1 MLRKIG
7 SHIFPVKGRPLW
19 LWLVTL
25 TTAAYLLIEFSFNA
39 RLLDVVGGNAS
50 ASDVDSIEV
59 YGRLISGFA
68 LALAA
73 WPWLFSRAQKHSY
86 GIAKTVLYLIALSGV
101 LIVVAYHAEKR
112 LVDVLVNRSNAADRY
127 VALNLHL
134 LQQALVAR
142 DVDLV
147 NLPLQVSDPIRPDIK
162 TFLAIFPLLA
172 SPIEDLD
179 QKIADRKP
187 LVVRNQV
194 DRAYGGLGKAYDDYR
209 HSTVELQR
217 RYNADYVVASNQA
230 ATEADKIPGEQADAW
245 NDYVRDLR
253 KHRLQPGTVP
263 RMYYGRVRQKVQS
276 NGVPVGRDWAPGD
289 RGGFYAAVAHK
300 AQGQIQTAF
309 ANGIAQRFP
318 EGVGLTPYLSWEQFA
333 MTPAIQRF
341 WKKQLQIPDRVTL
354 RPEIGTTEQ
363 YATLVYN
370 PTLDIRQAEN
380 LQQLNAPPEQFADSR
395 PYEKLGKDGMRALIV
410 PPIAL
415 GFSLLGAMVHIFKF
429 SLGVTQLVT
438 MRAFANGFYKTIGI
452 LLGAA
457 AIFAVANARAASPI
471 TQEKLFVEHLYPDAQ
486 GKYGTTAM
494 WLVRGTIHLQPV
506 AYPAFEFVRR
516 QVLGGATFGVS
527 MGTSPKV

>member
-1 MLRKIG
+1 MLHTIG

-19 LWLVTL
+19 LWILTL
-25 TTAAYLLIEFSFNA
+25 TTAAYLLVEFAFNA

-50 ASDVDSIEV
+50 AKDVDSIEV

-68 LALAA
+68 LALAMWPVWFTLGKKRA
-73 WPWLFSRAQKHSY
+73 WGGGKV
-86 GIAKTVLYLIALSGV
+86 VLCLVAASSVLIAF
-101 LIVVAYHAEKR
+101 AYHAEKS
-112 LVDVLVNRSNAADRY
+112 LVDVLVNTSSASDRY

-147 NLPLQVSDPIRPDIK
+147 NLPLAVSDPVKPDIK

-187 LVVRNQV
+187 LVVRNQI
-194 DRAYGGLGKAYDDYR
+194 DRRYGGLGKAYDDYR
-209 HSTVELQR
+209 RSTIELQR

-230 ATEADKIPGEQADAW
+230 AAAADKIPGEQAKAW
-245 NDYVRDLR
+245 DDYARDLR

-263 RMYYGRVRQKVQS
+263 RIYYGRVRQKVQS
-276 NGVPVGRDWAPGD
+276 NGVPVGHDWTPGD
-289 RGGFYAAVAHK
+289 RGGFYAAVARK
-300 AQGQIQTAF
+300 AQGQIQSSF

-318 EGVGLTPYLSWEQFA
+318 EGAGLVPYLSWEQFV
-333 MTPAIQRF
+333 MQPAIQRY
-341 WKKQLQIPDRVTL
+341 WKKQLAIPDQVVL
-354 RPEIGTTEQ
+354 RPEVGSAEQ

-380 LQQLNAPPEQFADSR
+380 LQQLNAPAEQFADGAQ
-395 PYEKLGKDGMRALIV
+395 YEQLGKDGVRALIV

-415 GFSLLGAMVHIFKF
+415 GFSLLGALVHIFKF
-429 SLGVTQLVT
+429 ALGVAQLIT
-438 MRAFANGFYKTIGI
+438 LRSFRNFGYKTIGI
-452 LLGAA
+452 ALGAVVV
-457 AIFAVANARAASPI
+457 FAMANARASTPI
-471 TQEKLFVEHLYPDAQ
+471 TEQKLFVERLYPDAQ
-486 GKYGTTAM
+486 GKYGHTAM

-506 AYPAFEFVRR
+506 AYPMFEFVRR
-516 QVLGGATFGVS
+516 RVLGGITFGAS
-527 MGTSPKV
+527 QKL